1 LGEKAMDVDASIET
15 IALALAAQDGRGGG
29 RATAMIGAGFSRN
42 AQARSESNRKFPLW
56 RDIVRPLIDELLPP
70 CGQCPQYGPCP
81 DPKPLGCSLGS
92 RRRTLF
98 EDAAGASGMMT
109 LGDKFEAQKGSA
121 RLRAALETAVPDE
134 DYTPGLAHQLLV
146 RLPWADIF
154 TTNWD
159 SLLERAVDTY
169 DRSYDTVVTV
179 EQIASTSAPRIVKLH
194 GCARSGS
201 RLIFTEEDFRTYQK
215 TFAPFVSL
223 VQQSLMENVLVL
235 FGFSGADPN
244 FRAWHGWVRD
254 HLGSNIQPIYLVNL
268 RPTDPIDINLM
279 AGRLINQIDLS
290 QKREWQGAS
299 PNETIEAF
307 LSEIHRRL
315 RNLRVNLDWPSSRK
329 VPSEGD
335 PTTRPAINHR
345 DWQLRLE
352 AYPRWLVA
360 PARNRADLLL
370 ALDEAL
376 TLTFD
381 PEIERGVFR
390 KLLEARDSP
399 AIRTVGEPL
408 TEQESTAIIVAE
420 SLRIG
425 LARPGDQLFLHLQSV
440 LAGALNDIFDCVPAD
455 SKPLDLN
462 GLRSKFETVLNTR
475 KDPTES
481 ARASRLMRMQS
492 RELLLSIDPTVAPKV
507 VLGLLSLIEVV
518 EREARFR
525 DDQATAKLLRDV
537 LWVLA
542 GEGAGRELAVRSAL
556 AAALTRLRIEEI
568 ANLLQLW
575 PDQPHDA
582 ASNLRKAAM
591 LREIGWIRES
601 YSEISNT
608 VSRMRSMG
616 SARRRAVGEASR
628 EAWAFYLYAD
638 LLESNREILEPII
651 APHERNLSLDEV
663 IIELHE
669 RLDELETNRCDP
681 RRELDRLSRDLENAT
696 IERQLRE
703 SSPKRPPAQNSLQQ
717 IVADPASTFVILS
730 ETVGVSANQMLG
742 INRMA
747 LTAARLL
754 AKTNRE
760 LAFGL
765 TLRAGIPE
773 DLRFAPKHPSQIPDD
788 LADRETW
795 RITDAVFNKSH
806 HAADLEDLSSILN
819 TLISPSMRSE
829 DLVDPPYLDRKIRL
843 LQHLVAGLLIRDE
856 GQTRERV
863 EKAFVLACRV
873 ARSPIVMATRAGWSN
888 QLQLFEALL
897 DKVPGKITGH
907 FALKELL
914 NLPIPVFSDEY
925 ILAGWPDPFRLL
937 VTAWQPEN
945 AGEPISEL
953 RKLGRLLVSSIRRS
967 ISNDKPSKS
976 ALNEARRALQVAT
989 SDAGRQRRLIVA
1001 RRIALLDAVLSV
1013 RAS

>member
-1 LGEKAMDVDASIET
+1 MDVDASIET
-15 IALALAAQDGRGGG
+15 IALALAARDGRGGG

-70 CGQCPQYGPCP
+70 CGQCPAYGPCP

-134 DYTPGLAHQLLV
+134 DYTPGFAHQLLV

-201 RLIFTEEDFRTYQK
+201 RLIFTEEDFRTYPK

-223 VQQSLMENVLVL
+223 VQQSLMENVMVL

-315 RNLRVNLDWPSSRK
+315 RSLRVNLDWPSSRK

-390 KLLEARDSP
+390 KLLEARGSH
-399 AIRTVGEPL
+399 AIRTAGEPL
-408 TEQESTAIIVAE
+408 TEQENTAIIVAE

-425 LARPGDQLFLHLQSV
+425 LARPGEQLYIHLETV
-440 LAGALNDIFDCVPAD
+440 LAGALNDIFDWVPAGT
-455 SKPLDLN
+455 KPLDLD
-462 GLRSKFETVLNTR
+462 GQRLKFETALNTR
-475 KDPTES
+475 KDRTES
-481 ARASRLMRMQS
+481 ARANRLFRMQP
-492 RELLLSIDPTVAPKV
+492 RELPLAIDPTLASKV

-525 DDQATAKLLRDV
+525 DDQATATLLRDV
-537 LWVLA
+537 LWVLG

-575 PDQPHDA
+575 PDQPHDT

-638 LLESNREILEPII
+638 LLESNRGILEPIV

-681 RRELDRLSRDLENAT
+681 RRELDRLSRDLESAT
-696 IERQLRE
+696 TEIRLRE
-703 SSPKRPPAQNSLQQ
+703 SALKRPPAQNSLQQ

-754 AKTNRE
+754 ARTNRE

-765 TLRAGIPE
+765 TLRAGTPE
-773 DLRFAPKHPSQIPDD
+773 DLRFPAKQPSRIQDD

-795 RITDAVFNKSH
+795 RITEAVFNKSY
-806 HAADLEDLSSILN
+806 HAADLDDVSSILD
-819 TLISPSMRSE
+819 TLISPSIRSE
-829 DLVDPPYLDRKIRL
+829 DLVDPPYLDRKVRL
-843 LQHLVAGLLIRDE
+843 LQHLLAGLLIRDD
-856 GQTRERV
+856 GQTRERI
-863 EKAFVLACRV
+863 ENAFTLACRV

-888 QLQLFEALL
+888 QLQLFETLL
-897 DKVPGKITGH
+897 DKAPVGKITGH

-914 NLPIPVFSDEY
+914 NLPIPAFSDEY
-925 ILAGWPDPFRLL
+925 VLAGWPDPFRLL
-937 VTAWQPEN
+937 VTAWQPDN
-945 AGEPISEL
+945 AEKPISEL
-953 RKLGRLLVSSIRRS
+953 RKLGTLFVSSIRRS

-976 ALNEARRALQVAT
+976 ALNEARRAFQVAT
-989 SDAGRQRRLIVA
+989 GDAGRQLRLILA
-1001 RRIALLDAVLSV
+1001 RRIALLNAVLSK
-1013 RAS
+1013 AG